1 MKYTDNTQFIEY
13 IKSLVGKQILFKLT
27 DDKDEE
33 GLTGILKQF
42 NDNLIIERDGLEFV
56 IELYELYY
64 IEEYEWYKV
73 AQMSQN
79 IFWWTTHCFKL

>member
-1 MKYTDNTQFIEY
+1 MKNTDNIQLIEY

-27 DDKDEE
+27 NDEDDE
-33 GLTGILKQF
+33 GLIGILKQF

-64 IEEYEWYKV
+64 IEEYK
-73 AQMSQN
+73 
-79 IFWWTTHCFKL
+79 